1 MSNIFSDDPMFH
13 LSEKR
18 TGFAPPAQPGEI
30 ARGNGWY
37 VCQRGSVLELHY
49 MAGEQGG
56 RSKQLHVSADET
68 AQLEAGT
75 LTVDEVLIAH
85 GI

>member
-18 TGFAPPAQPGEI
+18 TGFVPPAQPGEI

-37 VCQRGSVLELHY
+37 VRGQGGVLELHY

-56 RSKQLHVSADET
+56 RSKHLQVSADEA

-75 LTVDEVLIAH
+75 LTVDDVLIAH

>member
-1 MSNIFSDDPMFH
+1 MSNIFSDDPMFR

-18 TGFAPPAQPGEI
+18 TGSVPPTQPGEV

-37 VCQRGSVLELHY
+37 VRRQGDAFELHY
-49 MAGEQGG
+49 IAGEQGG
-56 RSKQLHVSADET
+56 RAKHLHVSADET

-75 LTVDEVLIAH
+75 LTVDDVLIAH
-85 GI
+85 GV

>member
-1 MSNIFSDDPMFH
+1 MSNIFSDDPMFR

-18 TGFAPPAQPGEI
+18 TGFTPPSQPGEI

-37 VCQRGSVLELHY
+37 VRRQGNLLELHY

-56 RSKQLHVSADET
+56 RSKHVIISSN
-68 AQLEAGT
+68 EAAELAAET
-75 LTVDEVLIAH
+75 LTVDQILIAH